1 MIAEP
6 LVYIPK
12 LDPAGIGTCPVSS
25 RRNGTREYDDIIF
38 FRHCGSRRATEE
50 RVVAHFQSR
59 RLKTKFES

>member
-38 FRHCGSRRATEE
+38 FGTADLEE
-50 RVVAHFQSR
+50 RLRSVLLPIFNHAG
-59 RLKTKFES
+59 